1 MGNKLL
7 ITGGTGFF
15 GRALLR
21 HFFAEARRMPS
32 GRPQEFSEI
41 IVISRNPEKFAARY
55 QTLANAP
62 WLRWVRADVCDRP
75 ALDALLPGETLHAVL
90 HAATDSTD
98 AAAMS
103 PVEKLDQIANGTRN
117 VLELARRLKVKRFL
131 LTSSGGVYGPQP
143 AEMRQIHE
151 DYCGMPD
158 PLQISSTY
166 GIGKRMAEHLC
177 ILYGEANGIETVIAR
192 CFAFIGEDLPFDAHF
207 AIGNFIRDALS
218 SDVITVG
225 GDGTPLRSYLDQ
237 RELAVWLNCLLLKG
251 RSGQAYNVGSD
262 KAISI
267 FYLAKL
273 VRDKLAPDKQIHIL
287 GASDVRQHRNIYV
300 PDINK
305 IKTELGLT
313 VNITLAD
320 SIVHAVNQS

>member
-7 ITGGTGFF
+7 VTGGTGFF

-21 HFFAEARRMPS
+21 HFHSEAQRMPS
-32 GRPQEFSEI
+32 GLPQEFSEV
-41 IVISRNPEKFAARY
+41 IVISRNPEKFAEKY
-55 QTLANAP
+55 KSLANAP
-62 WLRWVRADVCDRP
+62 WLRWVCADVCERQS
-75 ALDALLPGETLHAVL
+75 LDALLQGEKIHAVL

-98 AAAMS
+98 SAAMS
-103 PVEKLDQIANGTRN
+103 PTTKLDQIVNGTRN
-117 VLELARRLKVKRFL
+117 VLELAVRLKAQRFL

-143 AEMRQIHE
+143 EEMRQIHE

-177 ILYGEANGIETVIAR
+177 IIYGQANGIETVIAR
-192 CFAFIGEDLPFDAHF
+192 CFAFIGEDLPLDAHF
-207 AIGNFIRDALS
+207 AIGNFMRDALS
-218 SDVITVG
+218 SKVITVG

-262 KAISI
+262 QAISI
-267 FYLAKL
+267 SDLAKL
-273 VRDKLAPDKQIHIL
+273 VRDKLAPDKKIQIL
-287 GASDVRQHRNIYV
+287 GLSDVRQNRNIYV

-305 IKTELGLT
+305 VKTELGLT

-320 SIVHAVNQS
+320 AIAHAVRRG